1 MKKNLI
7 IFVFIIYFFMWF
19 FKIDFKDFINYV
31 FLMYDL
37 IFEEE
42 WVNLRKIC

>member
-42 WVNLRKIC
+42 WVDLKKIC

>member
-1 MKKNLI
+1 
-7 IFVFIIYFFMWF
+7 MWF